1 MPISSAARMI
11 RVSLGTEISTSSI
24 VTVIKSSA
32 RAGRCGASVM
42 SVSSCEGGG
51 LVGGS
56 GCTGAEVEVLVP
68 EVLNRGHDRARR
80 AVAEGAERATK
91 DVGARIEQG
100 VQVLPGASG
109 VGDPF
114 G

>member
-1 MPISSAARMI
+1 
-11 RVSLGTEISTSSI
+11 RVACGRRSCASCI

-32 RAGRCGASVM
+32 RAGRCGARVM

-56 GCTGAEVEVLVP
+56 GCSGDEVEILVP
-68 EVLNRGHDRARR
+68 EVLNRRHAWARG

-91 DVGARIEQG
+91 DVVARIEQG
-100 VQVLPGASG
+100 VQVLLGASA
-109 VGDPF
+109 
-114 G
+114 